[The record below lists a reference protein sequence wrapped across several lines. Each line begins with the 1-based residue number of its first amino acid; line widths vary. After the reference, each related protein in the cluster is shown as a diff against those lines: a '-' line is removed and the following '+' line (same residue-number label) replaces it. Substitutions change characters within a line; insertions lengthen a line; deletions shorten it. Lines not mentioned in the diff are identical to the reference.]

1 MFHDGSG
8 RTWRH
13 THARAVVP
21 HSLSCCTCA
30 ADEGPG
36 SQRLAA
42 QLLVCAGSN
51 QARSTA
57 ELVRAPELD
66 IAVGGPEAPRVLG
79 VVSADARARVP
90 HSRPVGLLARAARR
104 PGPGPWTPSA
114 SNPDVGSSYRL
125 ILGVFAL
132 LSAISNAIAGRTSI
146 ARWGGPVSQSRPPM
160 SGILR

>member
-1 MFHDGSG
+1 VFHDGSG

-57 ELVRAPELD
+57 ELVRAPELG

-79 VVSADARARVP
+79 VVSADARARAAQQAGG
-90 HSRPVGLLARAARR
+90 SAGARGAAPRA
-104 PGPGPWTPSA
+104 G
-114 SNPDVGSSYRL
+114 
-125 ILGVFAL
+125 AL
-132 LSAISNAIAGRTSI
+132 DALC
-146 ARWGGPVSQSRPPM
+146 
-160 SGILR
+160 L